1 MPNKYRSYLPTGN
14 YDMVICTLIH
24 QGPDMVNYMVK
35 NISRYI
41 RGKFL
46 FIIHYN
52 SEELVD
58 EEGLPEWC
66 WIVRDPIVTKHT
78 NISLTLGLNRC
89 IKFALQNIK
98 FVNCMLISSGCVFIK
113 EYLCPS
119 ERKICG
125 ICHHYAYPEQR
136 DTQLHMYPV
145 PTIALGNIEGY
156 FKNVLVTPNRR
167 APWDWKDMV
176 NNGWIYPEF
185 DKHTEMHELFRKRNI
200 KYVKGSQFPGL
211 VFPYEVARAVN
222 EDLEVIHTDE
232 QIAKYNYSLDEI
244 IFSSYSY
251 DYSIRKG
258 IVNDYTTVAIDWDN
272 FYNVTQFQ
280 EVYKVQRD
288 NKHAYAVSKVPYDM
302 NHPMRVFLMNI

>member
-1 MPNKYRSYLPTGN
+1 
-14 YDMVICTLIH
+14 
-24 QGPDMVNYMVK
+24 MVNYMVT
-35 NISRYI
+35 NLSRYI

-52 SEELVD
+52 SEEPVD

-66 WIVRDPIVTKHT
+66 WIVRDPIITKHT

-113 EYLCPS
+113 EYLCQS
-119 ERKICG
+119 EAKVCG
-125 ICHHYAYPEQR
+125 TCHYYAFPHQR
-136 DTQLHMYPV
+136 DAQIHMYPI

-167 APWDWKDMV
+167 APWDRTSMIDG
-176 NNGWIYPEF
+176 GWIYPEF
-185 DKHTEMHELFRKRNI
+185 DKHSELHALFQKRNI
-200 KYVKGSQFPGL
+200 KYVKGCQLSGQ
-211 VFPYEVARAVN
+211 VFPYDVARAVN
-222 EDLEVIHTDE
+222 EDLEVIYTDE
-232 QIAKYNYSLDEI
+232 QINKYNYSLEEI

-258 IVNDYTTVAIDWDN
+258 IVNDYTTVSIDWDN
-272 FYNVTQFQ
+272 FYNITRF
-280 EVYKVQRD
+280 EEIYKVQRD
-288 NKHAYAVSKVPYDM
+288 IKDAYAVCKVPYDM